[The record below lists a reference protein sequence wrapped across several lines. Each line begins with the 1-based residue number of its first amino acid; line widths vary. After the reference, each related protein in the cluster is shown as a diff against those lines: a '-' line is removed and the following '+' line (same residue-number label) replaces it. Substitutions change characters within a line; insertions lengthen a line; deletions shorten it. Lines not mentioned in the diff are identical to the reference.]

1 MLLFLLLICT
11 IYYLMMVKTLKM
23 TCIMDRRD
31 TTFLSASLAQ
41 NYQLTMQQA
50 ITFHMPLSRYE
61 EKHVYLEE
69 GRVERR
75 EETRTLER
83 SIGEQTDGCRG
94 HGSAA
99 AAAGSWGRVESARRD
114 RSPASAEDAA
124 ASAREKA
131 CARALDRVRN
141 RDAILSRRGGL
152 ERGEEKEELDDG
164 EQSTRQQGLA
174 Q

>member
-1 MLLFLLLICT
+1 M
-11 IYYLMMVKTLKM
+11 
-23 TCIMDRRD
+23 
-31 TTFLSASLAQ
+31 
-41 NYQLTMQQA
+41 
-50 ITFHMPLSRYE
+50 
-61 EKHVYLEE
+61 
-69 GRVERR
+69 ERG
-75 EETRTLER
+75 EDTRTLER

-94 HGSAA
+94 HGPAAA

-114 RSPASAEDAA
+114 RSPASGEDAA

-131 CARALDRVRN
+131 CARALYRVRN